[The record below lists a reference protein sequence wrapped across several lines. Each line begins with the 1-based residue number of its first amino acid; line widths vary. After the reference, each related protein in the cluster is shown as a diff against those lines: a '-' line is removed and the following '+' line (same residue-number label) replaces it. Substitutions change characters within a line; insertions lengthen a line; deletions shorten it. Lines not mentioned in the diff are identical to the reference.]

1 MEKRHLIN
9 DTYQII
15 DQDNNTLFQGTE
27 SECDNYIMDEGMKSL
42 LNKINSNPELLDVFK
57 RLANK

>member
-9 DTYQII
+9 NTYQIV

-27 SECDNYIMDEGMKSL
+27 SECDHYIMDEGMKSL